1 MPTCP
6 AKLYRLTIHQHLI
19 AIDLDLPE
27 PYIPADAANLF
38 TRLFQMNIQGIQMRM
53 LGIPFQRSG
62 YREIMVDPAGFHL
75 LYRYRQIHVLAF
87 RVSQGITNPRVPGD
101 IERYLQRSIRI
112 RIIQIRFYHQVGY
125 IRLWEGIHRNIPEDS
140 SDRVMRV
147 TGRIRDIIQPVCH
160 LQLYL
165 IFLAGLNQ

>member
-1 MPTCP
+1 
-6 AKLYRLTIHQHLI
+6 
-19 AIDLDLPE
+19 
-27 PYIPADAANLF
+27 
-38 TRLFQMNIQGIQMRM
+38 M

-87 RVSQGITNPRVPGD
+87 RVSQRITNPRIPGD

-112 RIIQIRFYHQVGY
+112 RIIKIRLYHQVGY

-165 IFLAGLNQ
+165 IFLTRLNQRSNISLPTTKSAEVLPHIGSIHP